1 MTIAIQTT
9 NQALKTVKEKQQP
22 STAESITELSVTDKY
37 KVAEQLLSFKRVS
50 PSPVPESGVDD
61 STNSDVIDTDIKQNN
76 TEAKG
81 KLEPKSKKDNNRS
94 SGRLLPKHAVA
105 ILKEWILSPEHFS
118 FPYPTDEEKKMLME
132 KTGINSKQIKYWFIN
147 ARRRLWKQKLVEQ
160 QQQKQQQHQSPS
172 SFIPK
177 NENHTNMINNNAINA
192 PNPLLGLNAGMDVPQ
207 QHQFIHPNM
216 PSVLTI
222 TPQQQA
228 AANAA
233 LLHQQMLLQQ
243 IAANTA
249 ASQMAA
255 NTFVNSAYQHRVHN
269 VEDFVNAF
277 LPKLLNGQL

>member
-1 MTIAIQTT
+1 MGATQM
-9 NQALKTVKEKQQP
+9 EKLE
-22 STAESITELSVTDKY
+22 TL
-37 KVAEQLLSFKRVS
+37 
-50 PSPVPESGVDD
+50 DD
-61 STNSDVIDTDIKQNN
+61 STDKNSIKSESKPNKKA
-76 TEAKG
+76 TKR
-81 KLEPKSKKDNNRS
+81 KSGSKNKKDNS
-94 SGRLLPKHAVA
+94 TSCGRLLPKHAVA

-160 QQQKQQQHQSPS
+160 QQQQQAPPS
-172 SFIPK
+172 FMPK
-177 NENHTNMINNNAINA
+177 NENNANNVINNTVNA
-192 PNPLLGLNAGMDVPQ
+192 PNPLLGLNNGMGGVPQ

-216 PSVLTI
+216 SSVLSI

-249 ASQMAA
+249 AASQMAA
-255 NTFVNSAYQHRVHN
+255 NTFVNSAFQQQHHRVPNN
-269 VEDFVNAF
+269 VEHFVNAF